1 MQNLNV
7 TMPKAASEVIKEK
20 GLDEKEVMAEL
31 EKVYGA
37 LKDLPITIKRG
48 ALRPPKASK

>member
-1 MQNLNV
+1 
-7 TMPKAASEVIKEK
+7 
-20 GLDEKEVMAEL
+20 MAEL